1 MSKNFDI
8 VIEAS
13 KVKEKVLNCVPNNLV
28 NQTNYKSTM
37 KLMLCSKISD
47 PVTRYMIKTSLLFS
61 VGCCP

>member
-28 NQTNYKSTM
+28 NQTNYK
-37 KLMLCSKISD
+37 
-47 PVTRYMIKTSLLFS
+47 TSREYNEINAMFKNI
-61 VGCCP
+61 